1 MDKKKKVNKLENL
14 KITSVDLCTQGAN
27 PEAYI
32 KFYKSQDE
40 EVRKE
45 MNEENKITKEEKME
59 ITKGF
64 ILEKMEE
71 EDQKT
76 LKALMDKY
84 NVEGEENPDKEEK
97 KTDKKEEE
105 AIEEAD
111 KGLKK
116 AMDDE
121 AIMGSFLQKA
131 AVDAEIQKAMDE
143 LNAAKKEYEIAK
155 VAKSFVKYE
164 GLGMDPEEVAKKY
177 VNLKEA
183 DEEVAKSYIDVLDEK
198 LDLQDKQG
206 IFKSFGRNGQSRPGW
221 DGIEAK
227 ADEIRKAQPTMTREQ
242 AIAKAIDAN
251 PELVAEYEAQR

>member
-40 EVRKE
+40 EVKKE
-45 MNEENKITKEEKME
+45 MNENIEKTKEEKME
-59 ITKGF
+59 VTKGF

-71 EDQKT
+71 EDQKA

-97 KTDKKEEE
+97 KEET
-105 AIEEAD
+105 IEDAN
-111 KGLKK
+111 KGMKK
-116 AMDDE
+116 AMDDD
-121 AIMGSFLQKA
+121 AKA

-143 LNAAKKEYEIAK
+143 LNAAKKEYKIAQL
-155 VAKSFVKYE
+155 AKSFVKYE
-164 GLGMDPEEVAKKY
+164 ELGMDPEEVAKKY
-177 VNLKEA
+177 VNLKET
-183 DEEVAKSYIDVLDEK
+183 DEDVAKSYIDVLDDK

-206 IFKSFGRNGQSRPGW
+206 IFKSYGRSGQARPGW

-251 PELVAEYEAQR
+251 PELVAEYEANR

>member
-40 EVRKE
+40 EVKRE
-45 MNEENKITKEEKME
+45 MNEDIEKTKEEKME
-59 ITKGF
+59 VTKGF

-97 KTDKKEEE
+97 KEDKKEEE
-105 AIEEAD
+105 AIEEAN
-111 KGLKK
+111 KGMKK
-116 AMDDE
+116 AMDDD
-121 AIMGSFLQKA
+121 AKA

-143 LNAAKKEYEIAK
+143 LNAAKKEYKIAQL
-155 VAKSFVKYE
+155 AKSFVKYE
-164 GLGMDPEEVAKKY
+164 DLGMDPEEVAKKY

-183 DEEVAKSYIDVLDEK
+183 DEEVAKSYIDVLDDK

-206 IFKSFGRNGQSRPGW
+206 IFKSFGRNGKSRPGW

-242 AIAKAIDAN
+242 AIAKAMDAN

>member
-1 MDKKKKVNKLENL
+1 MDKKKKVNKLQNL

-45 MNEENKITKEEKME
+45 MNEENKITKEGKME

-84 NVEGEENPDKEEK
+84 NVEGEENPDEEEK

-105 AIEEAD
+105 EAIEEAN
-111 KGLKK
+111 KGMKK
-116 AMDDE
+116 AMDE
-121 AIMGSFLQKA
+121 AI
-131 AVDAEIQKAMDE
+131 EKAMDE
-143 LNAAKKEYEIAK
+143 LDFVKKELEIAK
-155 VAKSFVKYE
+155 VAKTLVKYE
-164 GLGMDPEEVAKKY
+164 DLGMDPEEVAKKY
-177 VNLKEA
+177 VSLKEA

-198 LDLQDKQG
+198 LDLQEEQG
-206 IFKSFGRNGQSRPGW
+206 IFKSFGRNGKSRPGW

-227 ADEIRKAQPTMTREQ
+227 ADEIRKSQPTMTREQ
-242 AIAKAIDAN
+242 AIAKAMDAN

>member
-1 MDKKKKVNKLENL
+1 MDKKKKVNKLQNL

-40 EVRKE
+40 EVKKE
-45 MNEENKITKEEKME
+45 MNENIEKTKEGKME

-97 KTDKKEEE
+97 KEDKKEEE
-105 AIEEAD
+105 AIEEAN
-111 KGLKK
+111 KGMKK
-116 AMDDE
+116 AMDDD
-121 AIMGSFLQKA
+121 AKA

-143 LNAAKKEYEIAK
+143 LNAAKKELEIAK
-155 VAKSFVKYE
+155 VAKSFAKYE

-183 DEEVAKSYIDVLDEK
+183 DEEVAKSYIDVLDDK

-206 IFKSFGRNGQSRPGW
+206 IFKSYGRNGQSRPGW
-221 DGIEAK
+221 DGIEVK

>member
-59 ITKGF
+59 VTKGF

-84 NVEGEENPDKEEK
+84 NVEGEENPDKKEK
-97 KTDKKEEE
+97 KEDKKEEE
-105 AIEEAD
+105 AIEEAN
-111 KGLKK
+111 KGMKK
-116 AMDDE
+116 AMDDD
-121 AIMGSFLQKA
+121 AKA

-143 LNAAKKEYEIAK
+143 LNAAKKEYKIARI
-155 VAKSFVKYE
+155 AKSFVKYE

-177 VNLKEA
+177 VSLKEA

-227 ADEIRKAQPTMTREQ
+227 ADEIRKAQPTLTREQ
-242 AIAKAIDAN
+242 AIAKAMDAN